1 MKNLLKLILIIVL
14 CFSVNSC
21 GVHWQYSTLNST
33 SYVDTLQSEGI
44 AAEEINTVSQLQWKF
59 QRDWDFAN
67 NYYAFLQQQ
76 NYSFFHNM
84 YFQNRMHRFGW
95 YSPHD
100 YWMNWQYSWN
110 SGYSYWNSVNQY
122 PYYGNWN
129 SNSWYYNQ
137 WNSQWGYSHIYGPRT
152 QWLGNVYG
160 SRYGRRSSNRNS
172 LVYSNSSRSN
182 LLLDSKVS
190 TSEGRTYISNTAS
203 PIENT
208 IIRNNNKPRIV
219 RNKPV
224 INSKPV
230 VVVKP
235 IKNKPWYNNTN
246 NNKPIWNSNS
256 SSRPILNNSKPSYN
270 SNRSN
275 SKPIRSSIP
284 KTTTNSS
291 RKGPGRK

>member
-1 MKNLLKLILIIVL
+1 MKNLLKLLLILVL
-14 CFSVNSC
+14 TLSLNSC
-21 GVHWQYSTLNST
+21 GVHWQINSVGHT
-33 SYVDTLQSEGI
+33 SQVDQELQV
-44 AAEEINTVSQLQWKF
+44 EEINTLSQLRWKF

-76 NYSFFHNM
+76 NYSFFQNM
-84 YFQNRMHRFGW
+84 YWQNRMYRFGW
-95 YSPHD
+95 NSPHS
-100 YWMNWQYSWN
+100 YWMNWQSGWN
-110 SGYSYWNSVNQY
+110 TGYSYNQY

-129 SNSWYYNQ
+129 SNSWYHNQ
-137 WNSQWGYSHIYGPRT
+137 WNGWSSGYGYNGWHQIYGPRT

-160 SRYGRRSSNRNS
+160 RRSSNRSPLFN
-172 LVYSNSSRSN
+172 SNSSRSS

-190 TSEGRTYISNTAS
+190 TSDSRTYIKNNTAS
-203 PIENT
+203 LIENI

>member
-1 MKNLLKLILIIVL
+1 
-14 CFSVNSC
+14 
-21 GVHWQYSTLNST
+21 
-33 SYVDTLQSEGI
+33 
-44 AAEEINTVSQLQWKF
+44 
-59 QRDWDFAN
+59 
-67 NYYAFLQQQ
+67 
-76 NYSFFHNM
+76 
-84 YFQNRMHRFGW
+84 MHRFGW
-95 YSPHD
+95 NSAHD

-160 SRYGRRSSNRNS
+160 SRYGRRYSNRNS
-172 LVYSNSSRSN
+172 PVYSNSSRSSI
-182 LLLDSKVS
+182 LLDSKVS

-224 INSKPV
+224 INSRPV
-230 VVVKP
+230 VIIKP

-246 NNKPIWNSNS
+246 NNKPIIRNNSNSRPVINNS
-256 SSRPILNNSKPSYN
+256 SSRPN
-270 SNRSN
+270 SNSR
-275 SKPIRSSIP
+275 PIRSSVP
-284 KTTTNSS
+284 KNNSNTN
-291 RKGPGRK
+291 RKGKNPR